1 MTTTD
6 LHEALDRLY
15 ACLPDRLGP
24 LSLVCTCDQCLPP
37 DALHSLQS
45 TPLRSLPPEAVSHWF
60 AAAPSYHDDGRPI
73 GPFTTGTAA
82 DHWPEALAMLVKV
95 LEALGNEIAT
105 DGHGL
110 STLGRDWWFVEPE
123 RWTRRLL
130 ACDLRTRLPAA
141 ARGALD
147 RALMVLA
154 DEALAT
160 GSVRLLDTLE
170 YLGAFGRGLPALVD
184 WLESQPLRS
193 QLKVWAQVLGGRA
206 CAPDAR
212 AGRAWEDFRTAT
224 HILPIPLADR
234 LNRAAM
240 NPRLGALLFR
250 AALVLRDP
258 SGRDLAECAYMLW
271 ENSVAAMRLPADPRR

>member
-1 MTTTD
+1 MPTMTTTD

-154 DEALAT
+154 DEALRAHIRTHARTVYHPVGTCAMGT
-160 GSVRLLDTLE
+160 GPEAVVTPRLALR
-170 YLGAFGRGLPALVD
+170 AIAGLRVVD
-184 WLESQPLRS
+184 ASIMPTIVSGNTNAPTIMIAEKAAEMIAEDR
-193 QLKVWAQVLGGRA
+193 RA
-206 CAPDAR
+206 GAR
-212 AGRAWEDFRTAT
+212 ARTTSGA
-224 HILPIPLADR
+224 AD
-234 LNRAAM
+234 AA
-240 NPRLGALLFR
+240 PQ
-250 AALVLRDP
+250 
-258 SGRDLAECAYMLW
+258 
-271 ENSVAAMRLPADPRR
+271 PAPA